1 MVLCFNE
8 RARAAESFRGNKTFQ
23 LMCFQKEFELK
34 NLLDVGEDIKPRRPE
49 DLTGVPPEGSGEDH
63 QHGQV

>member
-1 MVLCFNE
+1 
-8 RARAAESFRGNKTFQ
+8 
-23 LMCFQKEFELK
+23 MCFQKEFELK

-63 QHGQV
+63 QHG